1 MKYEC
6 RGSKDEE
13 KVCVFVCMRV
23 CVKIRVCV
31 CVSTRLSGNK
41 ISLNLTKLQAN
52 KKDEEDGGHLSL

>member
-1 MKYEC
+1 MNAEAPKMRRKC
-6 RGSKDEE
+6 
-13 KVCVFVCMRV
+13 VCV
-23 CVKIRVCV
+23 CVYACLCKDSCVCV

>member
-1 MKYEC
+1 M
-6 RGSKDEE
+6 
-13 KVCVFVCMRV
+13 CVFVCMRV
-23 CVKIRVCV
+23 CVKIHVCVCV